1 LSVEAEIKA
10 RVTDL
15 DRLHRALSRR
25 ADGNRSTDY
34 DRYFDYPDRRW
45 TSDGHELRV
54 RTVTADSGESRVLLT
69 FKESVVDADS
79 GSKPEH
85 ETTAAYA
92 QVLVTVLIALGVQE
106 IIAFGKQCTNYAF
119 RDRGYDMMATVVTI
133 PELAGE
139 TPPCRSRSPTETPI
153 WPPASTCWPPWTAWS
168 PCGTANLR
176 RPRRH
181 RRRGGH
187 RPRTRLAHHRGLAGR
202 LEPNLTR
209 PSCRSQSWRVDHGG
223 ALRRYSV

>member
-10 RVTDL
+10 RVTDP
-15 DRLHRALSRR
+15 DRLRRALSRR
-25 ADGNRSTDY
+25 ADGNRSTYY

-69 FKESVVDADS
+69 FKEPVVDADS

-85 ETTAAYA
+85 ETTAADA

-119 RDRGYDMMATVVTI
+119 RDRGYDLMATVVTV

-139 TPPCRSRSPTETPI
+139 TFIELETTVEPDQLDAALTVIRSVLAELGVKSDNYTTELYTD
-153 WPPASTCWPPWTAWS
+153 AVAD
-168 PCGTANLR
+168 R
-176 RPRRH
+176 RNK
-181 RRRGGH
+181 
-187 RPRTRLAHHRGLAGR
+187 AADQ
-202 LEPNLTR
+202 N
-209 PSCRSQSWRVDHGG
+209 
-223 ALRRYSV
+223 A